1 MAMDHKQKDSSNLED
16 NVPAETLPGTEVM
29 VDRCWRRAQKQC
41 LVPQPSNDP
50 DDPLA
55 SSYITHHDEA
65 RRANVPV
72 ATKHRIGAHYGSY

>member
-16 NVPAETLPGTEVM
+16 NVPPETLPGTEVM
-29 VDRCWRRAQKQC
+29 VDVGGERKNNV

-55 SSYITHHDEA
+55 SSYITRHDEA